1 MCPAG
6 EQGPDWWTEV
16 PLGCASLVALEKAPW
31 RLEEGSQFPPL
42 LTHNANVVAKVDE
55 VEFTID
61 FQMKKVPCL
70 AVAVSQVKMTDV
82 ELCTSTW
89 PSSSW
94 CHCSGRM
101 DRTSGPRTVR
111 AP

>member
-1 MCPAG
+1 M
-6 EQGPDWWTEV
+6 
-16 PLGCASLVALEKAPW
+16 
-31 RLEEGSQFPPL
+31 

-82 ELCTSTW
+82 ELCTSTD
-89 PSSSW
+89 
-94 CHCSGRM
+94 GRHLPGVIAQEEWTE
-101 DRTSGPRTVR
+101 RQGL
-111 AP
+111 AQ